1 MTTLKTYNLNRFI
14 DAQLRD
20 YPNALSEIKNGK
32 KQSHW
37 MWYIFPQINGLGRT
51 EMSDYYAIKDLD
63 EAKAYMQEPMLRSHL
78 LEICEALLSLKT
90 NDANKVLGFPDDLK
104 LKSSM
109 TLFSQACPEEN
120 VFQKVLDKFFNGVAD
135 QKTIELLKKY
145 K

>member
-1 MTTLKTYNLNRFI
+1 MKTYNLNRFI

-37 MWYIFPQINGLGRT
+37 MWYIFPQISGLGRT

-78 LEICEALLSLKT
+78 LEICDALLSLKT